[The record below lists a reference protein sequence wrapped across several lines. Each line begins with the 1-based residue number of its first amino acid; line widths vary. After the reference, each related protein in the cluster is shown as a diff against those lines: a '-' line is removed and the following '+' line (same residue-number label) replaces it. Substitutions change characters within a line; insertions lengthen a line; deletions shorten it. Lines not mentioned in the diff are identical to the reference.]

1 MPDHL
6 ITLALDTAV
15 NGCSVAIFNTA
26 ENTVAKDCV
35 ATERGQ
41 AEILVPM
48 ISAILEKSGFGYQDL
63 TQINV
68 TAGPGSFTGVR
79 VGLATAKALA
89 LALNIPLYA
98 FSTLD
103 VIATHIGITEKSLIV
118 IDTKRGDYYG
128 QVFEAGSS
136 IDSPRIWS
144 LAEAENFDGLVIKDK
159 LSDVETLAKLP
170 VDQAQ
175 AQAAPIYLR
184 EAEVSQSKKQPPKI
198 IT

>member
-1 MPDHL
+1 M

-48 ISAILEKSGFGYQDL
+48 ISTVIEKSGLNYRDL

-98 FSTLD
+98 FSTLH
-103 VIATHIGITEKSLIV
+103 VIAAHSGITEKYLIV

-128 QVFEAGSS
+128 QVFEENSS
-136 IDSPRIWS
+136 IDAARIWS
-144 LAEAENFDGLVIKDK
+144 LAEVENFDGLVIKGK
-159 LSDVETLAKLP
+159 LPDIETLAKLP
-170 VDQAQ
+170 VDRAQ